1 MKHSVEAA
9 TDAAS
14 LLLFDPRTLPEEF
27 DTANSNGDST
37 EILNRLHDA
46 GRLFWIN
53 TDGDGAYLLHVFVDE
68 EPPADLRQY
77 MHDPQTSE
85 AFQVLGGEVFFAGAE
100 YGYRDVDSAL
110 RRYPHMG
117 GSFPAQNGIYDVAIY
132 RTEYP
137 DGLHEHVFRQ
147 HVSPSEH
154 RAHIIYST
162 LICVAALSV
171 IAIFISF
178 FCMPWGSWLG
188 FALPGSFGV
197 FLPTIYKRL
206 FPFRS
211 AGIIWKLVNA
221 QFPSMVATFHLKAS

>member
-14 LLLFDPRTLPEEF
+14 LLLFDPRSLPEEF
-27 DTANSNGDST
+27 DTANSNGDPT
-37 EILNRLHDA
+37 EILSRLHDA

-53 TDGDGAYLLHVFVDE
+53 TGSDGAYLLHVFIDE

-77 MHDPQTSE
+77 MHDRQTSE
-85 AFQVLGGEVFFAGAE
+85 AFQVSGGAVFFTGAE
-100 YGYRDVDSAL
+100 YGYRDDDSAL

-117 GSFPAQNGIYDVAIY
+117 SSFPAQNGIYGVALY

-147 HVSPSEH
+147 NVTPSEH
-154 RAHIIYST
+154 RAHLIYNT

-171 IAIFISF
+171 IAICIVF
-178 FCMPWGSWLG
+178 FYMPWGAWLV
-188 FALPGSFGV
+188 FALPASFTI
-197 FLPTIYKRL
+197 FLPTIYKGL

-221 QFPSMVATFHLKAS
+221 QFPSIVATFHLKAR